1 MGTYENRSPS
11 RNEQLNMALEERL
24 KKEKGRKKS
33 LPALGAALLI
43 LAIFTVILMA
53 VIRLGR
59 NHSFDENAAIMST
72 EELSKEDLRALLQD
86 QADES
91 MFRVMINTA
100 PVSEDGKI
108 ADWCIINSASNS
120 YDMQIVVSTADSR
133 QLYTSEVLSP
143 GEQILTGALDESLPP
158 GTYQATA
165 TAYAYDRETG
175 QEIGEV
181 NVDIILTVG
190 KTADESVSTTEER

>member
-1 MGTYENRSPS
+1 MGTDENRSPS
-11 RNEQLNMALEERL
+11 QNEQLSMALEERL

-72 EELSKEDLRALLQD
+72 EELSKEALRASLQD

-100 PVSEDGKI
+100 PVSEDGKN
-108 ADWCIINSASNS
+108 ADWCIINSESNS
-120 YDMQIVVSTADSR
+120 YDMQIVVRTDDSR

-143 GEQILTGALDESLPP
+143 GEQILTGSLDESLPQ

-175 QEIGEV
+175 EEIGEV

-190 KTADESVSTTEER
+190 ETADESVSTTEE

>member
-1 MGTYENRSPS
+1 MGTDENRSPS
-11 RNEQLNMALEERL
+11 RNEQLSMALEERL

-72 EELSKEDLRALLQD
+72 EELSKEALRASLQD

-100 PVSEDGKI
+100 PVSEDGKN
-108 ADWCIINSASNS
+108 ADWCIINSESNS
-120 YDMQIVVSTADSR
+120 YDMQIVVRTDDSR

-143 GEQILTGALDESLPP
+143 GEQILTGSLDESLPQ

-175 QEIGEV
+175 EEIGEV

-190 KTADESVSTTEER
+190 ETADESVSTTEER

>member
-1 MGTYENRSPS
+1 MGTDENRSPS
-11 RNEQLNMALEERL
+11 QNEQLSMALEERL

-72 EELSKEDLRALLQD
+72 EELSKEALRASLQD

-100 PVSEDGKI
+100 PVSEDGKN
-108 ADWCIINSASNS
+108 ADWCIINSESNS
-120 YDMQIVVSTADSR
+120 YDMQIVVRTDDSR

-143 GEQILTGALDESLPP
+143 GEQILTGSLDESLSQ

-175 QEIGEV
+175 EEIGEV

-190 KTADESVSTTEER
+190 ETADESVSTTEER

>member
-1 MGTYENRSPS
+1 MGTDENRSPS
-11 RNEQLNMALEERL
+11 QNEQLSMALEERL
-24 KKEKGRKKS
+24 KKEKSRKKS
-33 LPALGAALLI
+33 LPALGAALLS

-72 EELSKEDLRALLQD
+72 EELSKEALRASLQD

-100 PVSEDGKI
+100 PVSEDGKN
-108 ADWCIINSASNS
+108 ADWCIINSESNS
-120 YDMQIVVSTADSR
+120 YDMQIVVRTDDSR

-143 GEQILTGALDESLPP
+143 GEQILTGSLDESLPQ

-175 QEIGEV
+175 EEIGEV

-190 KTADESVSTTEER
+190 ETADESVSTTEER

>member
-1 MGTYENRSPS
+1 MGTDENRSPS
-11 RNEQLNMALEERL
+11 QNEQLSMALEERL

-72 EELSKEDLRALLQD
+72 EELSKEALRASLQD

-100 PVSEDGKI
+100 PVSEDGKN
-108 ADWCIINSASNS
+108 ADWCIINSESNS
-120 YDMQIVVSTADSR
+120 YDMQIVVRTDDSR

-143 GEQILTGALDESLPP
+143 GEQILTGSLDESLPQ

-175 QEIGEV
+175 EEIGEV
-181 NVDIILTVG
+181 NIDIILTVG
-190 KTADESVSTTEER
+190 ETADESVSTTEER

>member
-1 MGTYENRSPS
+1 MGTDENRSPS
-11 RNEQLNMALEERL
+11 QNEQLSMALEERL

-72 EELSKEDLRALLQD
+72 EELSKEALRASLQD

-100 PVSEDGKI
+100 PVSEDGKN
-108 ADWCIINSASNS
+108 ADWCIINSESNS
-120 YDMQIVVSTADSR
+120 YDMQIVVRTDDSR

-143 GEQILTGALDESLPP
+143 GEQILTGSLDESLPQ

-175 QEIGEV
+175 EEIGEV

-190 KTADESVSTTEER
+190 ETADESVSTTEER

>member
-1 MGTYENRSPS
+1 MGTDENRSPS
-11 RNEQLNMALEERL
+11 QNEQLSMALEERL

-72 EELSKEDLRALLQD
+72 EELSKEALRASLQD

-100 PVSEDGKI
+100 PVSEDGKN
-108 ADWCIINSASNS
+108 ADWCIINSESNS
-120 YDMQIVVSTADSR
+120 YDMQIVVRTDDSR

-143 GEQILTGALDESLPP
+143 GEQILTGSLDESLPQ

-175 QEIGEV
+175 EEIGEV
-181 NVDIILTVG
+181 NIDIILTVG
-190 KTADESVSTTEER
+190 ETADESVSTTEE

>member
-43 LAIFTVILMA
+43 ITIFTVILMA
-53 VIRLGR
+53 VVRLGR

-72 EELSKEDLRALLQD
+72 EEPSKEALRASLQD

-91 MFRVMINTA
+91 MFRVMINTV

-133 QLYTSEVLSP
+133 QLYTSEILSP
-143 GEQILTGALDESLPP
+143 GEQILTGALDESLSP

-175 QEIGEV
+175 EEIGEV

-190 KTADESVSTTEER
+190 KTADASVSTTEER